1 MRLHANDPVDPSAQN
16 MDDDAAV
23 QTILL
28 VQESTS
34 SSPSS
39 SSSAMPVVQEG
50 MLVAEEG
57 SSSVVFLHPNLTMP
71 TITVPT
77 ISVPNISVVADI
89 HQPQPP
95 STNIIN
101 DPAVLDVLSNARPR
115 DSDEEIL
122 SGVISGSVCFH
133 GRRSS
138 HNSTCLLPRGAVPR
152 REGVCGVPKLIPELL
167 KGGAVGIRGI
177 AGLMRV
183 LENSV

>member
-1 MRLHANDPVDPSAQN
+1 MRQHANDPVDPSAQN
-16 MDDDAAV
+16 ADDDAAV

-28 VQESTS
+28 VQESAS

-77 ISVPNISVVADI
+77 ITVPSINVVAGQDVPHTI
-89 HQPQPP
+89 EFRK
-95 STNIIN
+95 IGM
-101 DPAVLDVLSNARPR
+101 VLSNARAR

-122 SGVISGSVCFH
+122 RCDAPAVLFASTDLGAAIT
-133 GRRSS
+133 RSAS
-138 HNSTCLLPRGAVPR
+138 
-152 REGVCGVPKLIPELL
+152 IPELSHITSHIHTI
-167 KGGAVGIRGI
+167 IRYYRKI
-177 AGLMRV
+177 MLV
-183 LENSV
+183 LSASVPTKKMNGNDIVAYLE